1 MDDIL
6 YKDNQKI
13 IGSIIRLN
21 RIKKNMSQKELA
33 KGICVPSYLSRIEKG
48 DLLPS
53 DDVTSILFKRLGL
66 TFNDTPEFIE
76 NSIKEFEDFFYNLNF
91 NEFDYTNKIFSKI
104 EEREDTFITSPL
116 ILDYYLVKLARYC
129 STPERDKFEDSKS
142 ALISAFDLLSPK
154 QKSLY
159 NFYIGV
165 DILNI
170 NGNILEGKMYIEK
183 ALNYKENGHIYFWLS
198 YVYRVENNPI
208 KAYESIKRALSL
220 YVEEGNFISIMES
233 YVKTAEV
240 YFLLDNYT
248 DAINYLKISLSAAKK
263 IKNSHYIEYINSM
276 LSWSYF
282 KIKDYKTSLDYLRK
296 NSDLID
302 HRMII
307 PDSVIECLIF
317 FTTGDKENL
326 KKSIFKLN
334 SPKSLEHITEDVAVI
349 FFKLFTF
356 YIEND
361 NYIKSHIWEGLLI
374 YIVDSITQLVELRKV
389 FIELLKEYYIH
400 NRRYKDALFLK

>member
-1 MDDIL
+1 MNDIL

-66 TFNDTPEFIE
+66 TFNDSPEFIE
-76 NSIKEFEDFFYNLNF
+76 NSLKEFEKFFYNLNF
-91 NEFDYTNKIFSKI
+91 NEFDYTNKIFNKI

-129 STPERDKFEDSKS
+129 STPEREKFEDAKT

-165 DILNI
+165 DLLNI

-183 ALNYKENGHIYFWLS
+183 ALNYKE
-198 YVYRVENNPI
+198 
-208 KAYESIKRALSL
+208 A
-220 YVEEGNFISIMES
+220 
-233 YVKTAEV
+233 
-240 YFLLDNYT
+240 
-248 DAINYLKISLSAAKK
+248 
-263 IKNSHYIEYINSM
+263 
-276 LSWSYF
+276 
-282 KIKDYKTSLDYLRK
+282 
-296 NSDLID
+296 
-302 HRMII
+302 
-307 PDSVIECLIF
+307 
-317 FTTGDKENL
+317 
-326 KKSIFKLN
+326 
-334 SPKSLEHITEDVAVI
+334 
-349 FFKLFTF
+349 
-356 YIEND
+356 
-361 NYIKSHIWEGLLI
+361 
-374 YIVDSITQLVELRKV
+374 
-389 FIELLKEYYIH
+389 
-400 NRRYKDALFLK
+400 